1 MSIRLR
7 IWERQMR
14 KTTISFILTLTLSL
28 IGHFLFAQQMTMS
41 KAISEAKNGSVQALE
56 AKQSFISTYWAWRA
70 YQASRL
76 PSLYLYGNV
85 GNFNRS
91 LSLLQSPD
99 DGSMRYVSSFN
110 MQNGIGLQARQNIT
124 FTGGTLYVYTDLNRI
139 DQFGTGA
146 QVTWYSQPVTIS
158 YEQPLFAYNQF
169 KWDKLIEPKEY
180 EKGRR
185 KYVEAMEEIS
195 LNAVKAW
202 FKLLMARH
210 NQATVHTNYENTVRM
225 KAVAA
230 ERMKLGTVTRDEYLQ
245 LELRVLNDSISLN
258 ECVVSVREAQMELNS
273 LLGFD
278 ESAEIIPVL
287 EEDLP
292 DIQLDYDLVLEK
304 SIANSRFALDN
315 ELNLLNARSAVAKAK
330 AQRGISMSLNARF
343 GLSKSG
349 LTFSEAYRNPL
360 DQEIFGLSFSVPIF
374 DWGQA
379 RGRIEKAKAAEEVA
393 KAQVQQSENDY
404 RRKVFTAVGQ
414 FNQQRQQCA
423 VSRRASAIAAER
435 YALVMDKFRSGSAS
449 VLDLNT
455 ARGES
460 DAAQTQYLTDLG
472 NYWTYY
478 YTLRLYSLFD
488 FLSGED
494 ICFDENE
501 LTN

>member
-1 MSIRLR
+1 
-7 IWERQMR
+7 MR
-14 KTTISFILTLTLSL
+14 KTVFIILLLLSFTSIGYVLS
-28 IGHFLFAQQMTMS
+28 AQQMTMS
-41 KAISEAKNGSVQALE
+41 EAITEARNGSVQALE

-70 YQASRL
+70 FQASRL

-99 DGSMRYVSSFN
+99 DGSMRYVSSYN

-146 QVTWYSQPVTIS
+146 KVTWYSQPVTIS

-169 KWDKLIEPKEY
+169 KWDHLIEPKEY

-202 FKLLMARH
+202 FNLLKAKQNEAIAH
-210 NQATVHTNYENTVRM
+210 SNFANTSNMRD
-225 KAVAA
+225 VAA
-230 ERMKLGTVTRDEYLQ
+230 QRLKLGTVTRDEYLQ
-245 LELRVLNDSISLN
+245 LELRVLNDSISIN
-258 ECVVSVREAQMELNS
+258 ECAITVREAQMELNS

-278 ESAEIIPVL
+278 ESADIVPIL

-292 DIQLDYDLVLEK
+292 DIQVDYDVVLEK
-304 SIANSRFALDN
+304 ALANSHFSLEN

-330 AQRGISMSLNARF
+330 AQRGISMSFNARF
-343 GLSKSG
+343 GLSKSS
-349 LTFSEAYRNPL
+349 LTFPEAYRDLL
-360 DQEIFGLSFSVPIF
+360 DQEVFGLSFSVPIF

-393 KAQVQQSENDY
+393 KAQVQQSENDF

-414 FNQQRQQCA
+414 FNNQRQQCA

-435 YALVMDKFRSGSAS
+435 YALVMDNFRSGSAS
-449 VLDLNT
+449 VLELNT

-460 DAAQTQYLTDLG
+460 DTAQTQYITDLG

-478 YTLRLYSLFD
+478 YTLRSYSLFD
-488 FLSGED
+488 FLAGED

>member
-1 MSIRLR
+1 MNSLLALSLCVLFLR
-7 IWERQMR
+7 PEGEDARN
-14 KTTISFILTLTLSL
+14 LTLDETIAL
-28 IGHFLFAQQMTMS
+28 AR
-41 KAISEAKNGSVQALE
+41 NGSVQALE

-146 QVTWYSQPVTIS
+146 RVTWYSQPVTIS

-202 FKLLMARH
+202 FKLLMATH
-210 NQATVHTNYENTVRM
+210 DQTTVHTNYENTVKM

-245 LELRVLNDSISLN
+245 LELRVLNDSIALN

-273 LLGFD
+273 LLGYD
-278 ESAEIIPVL
+278 ESAEIIPVM

-292 DIQLDYDLVLEK
+292 DIRVDYDLVLEK
-304 SIANSRFALDN
+304 SLANSRFVLDN

-330 AQRGISMSLNARF
+330 AQRGLSMSFNARF

-349 LTFSEAYRNPL
+349 HTFSEAYRNPL
-360 DQEIFGLSFSVPIF
+360 DQEVFGLSFSVPIF

-435 YALVMDKFRSGSAS
+435 YALVMEKFRSGSAS

-460 DAAQTQYLTDLG
+460 DTAQMQYITDLS

-494 ICFDENE
+494 IGFDENE

>member
-1 MSIRLR
+1 MR
-7 IWERQMR
+7 IVR
-14 KTTISFILTLTLSL
+14 IALILLSAL
-28 IGHFLFAQQMTMS
+28 AEIGVCAQEMTMAM
-41 KAISEAKNGSVQALE
+41 AIRFARSGSVQALE
-56 AKQSFISTYWAWRA
+56 ARQEFISVYWAWRA

-76 PSLYLYGNV
+76 PSLYLYGNL

-91 LSLLQSPD
+91 LTLLQSSD
-99 DGSMRYVSSFN
+99 DGTMRYVSSHN
-110 MQNGIGLQARQNIT
+110 MQNGIGLQARQSIP
-124 FTGGTLYVYTDLNRI
+124 FTGGTLTVYTDLNRI
-139 DQFGTGA
+139 DQFGTGSR
-146 QVTWYSQPVTIS
+146 VTWYAQPVTIS
-158 YEQPLFAYNQF
+158 YDQPLFAYNQF

-185 KYVEAMEEIS
+185 KYVESMEEIS

-202 FKLLMARH
+202 FNLLKAKQNEAIARS
-210 NQATVHTNYENTVRM
+210 NFDNTSSMRD
-225 KAVAA
+225 VAA
-230 ERMKLGTVTRDEYLQ
+230 QRLKLGTVTRDEYLQ
-245 LELRVLNDSISLN
+245 LELRVLNDSIYIN
-258 ECVVSVREAQMELNS
+258 ECAITVREAQMELNS

-278 ESAEIIPVL
+278 ESAEIFPVL

-292 DIQLDYDLVLEK
+292 DIRVDYELALEK
-304 SIANSRFALDN
+304 ALANSRFPLDN

-330 AQRGISMSLNARF
+330 AQRGISMSFNARF

-360 DQEIFGLSFSVPIF
+360 DQEVFGLSFSVPIF

-393 KAQVQQSENDY
+393 KAEVQQSENDF

-414 FNQQRQQCA
+414 FNNQRQQCA

-449 VLDLNT
+449 VLELNT

-460 DAAQTQYLTDLG
+460 DTAQTQYITDLG
-472 NYWTYY
+472 NYWAYY

-488 FLSGED
+488 FLAGED
-494 ICFDENE
+494 IGFDENE

>member
-1 MSIRLR
+1 MKRALLLLLLFV
-7 IWERQMR
+7 
-14 KTTISFILTLTLSL
+14 TYSL
-28 IGHFLFAQQMTMS
+28 HAQEMTMTMS
-41 KAISEAKNGSVQALE
+41 EAITVARNYSVQALE

-76 PSLYLYGNV
+76 PSLYLYGNL

-91 LSLLQSPD
+91 LSLLQSPE
-99 DGSMRYVSSFN
+99 DGSMRYVSSYN

-139 DQFGTGA
+139 DQFGTGS
-146 QVTWYSQPVTIS
+146 QVTWYTQPVTIS

-185 KYVEAMEEIS
+185 KYVEAMEKIS
-195 LNAVKAW
+195 LNVVKAW
-202 FKLLMARH
+202 FNLLKAKQKEDIAH
-210 NQATVHTNYENTVRM
+210 SNFNNTSSMRD
-225 KAVAA
+225 VAA
-230 ERMKLGTVTRDEYLQ
+230 ERLKLGTVTRDEYLQ
-245 LELRVLNDSISLN
+245 LELRVLNDSISIN
-258 ECVVSVREAQMELNS
+258 ECAITVREAQMELNS

-278 ESAEIIPVL
+278 ESAESIPVL

-292 DIQLDYDLVLEK
+292 DIRVDYDLALERAL
-304 SIANSRFALDN
+304 ANSGFPLDN

-349 LTFSEAYRNPL
+349 PTFAAAYRNPL
-360 DQEIFGLSFSVPIF
+360 DQEVFGLSFSVPIF

-393 KAQVQQSENDY
+393 KAQVQQSENDF

-414 FNQQRQQCA
+414 FNNQRQQCA

-435 YALVMDKFRSGSAS
+435 YALVMDKFRAGSAS

-460 DAAQTQYLTDLG
+460 DTAQTQYITDLG
-472 NYWTYY
+472 KYWTYY

-488 FLSGED
+488 FLIDED

-501 LTN
+501 LISK